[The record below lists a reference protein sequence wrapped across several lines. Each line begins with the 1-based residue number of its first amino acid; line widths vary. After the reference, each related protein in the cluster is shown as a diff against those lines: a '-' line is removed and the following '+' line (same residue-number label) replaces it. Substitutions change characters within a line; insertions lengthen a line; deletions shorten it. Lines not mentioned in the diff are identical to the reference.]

1 MGKILRIAL
10 AQINPTVGDLRGNA
24 EKITSFIMQ
33 AQELKADIV
42 TFPELT
48 ICGYPP
54 EDLLLKPHFVRDNLK
69 ALDSLIKRISGIIAV
84 VGFVN
89 TDKKGNLYNA
99 AGIIH
104 NGKLK
109 GVYHKIELPNYG
121 VFDEKRYFQPGANPS
136 IFTLGRIAFG
146 VNICEDIWASGGV
159 AKFQADKGA
168 RLIINISASPYNAG
182 KGVLRKKMLV
192 ERAKKTKAYICYNNL
207 VGGQDELVFD
217 GGSLILDPG
226 GEEKATG
233 KQFEEDLVMADL
245 SIRALS
251 EPKINLRHKNCTRL
265 AELKDTKK
273 PDLPKRKYKKLG
285 RINEIY
291 SALVLATRDY
301 MRKNGFE
308 KALIGLSGGIDS
320 SLTAV
325 IACDAIGKEN
335 VIGISMPSRYSS
347 PGTRSDAKVL
357 ADNLGIRLVI
367 VPVDSIFKMYL
378 LVLEKE
384 FLGLPRDVT
393 EENLQARIR
402 GNILMALSNK
412 FGWLVLT
419 TGNKSETSVG
429 YCTLYGDMA
438 GGFAVI
444 KDVPKTLVYELAG
457 FRNGKENR
465 RLIPESI
472 FTREPSA
479 ELKPHQKDRHSLPPY
494 SVLDAI
500 LKEYVEE
507 DSSFE
512 EIVLS
517 TKFNPEIVKA
527 MIQKV
532 DGNEYKRRQAA
543 PGIRITPKA
552 FGKDRRFP
560 ITNGYRE
567 F

>member
-1 MGKILRIAL
+1 MEKILRIAL
-10 AQINPTVGDLRGNA
+10 AQINPTVGDLRGNT
-24 EKITSFIMQ
+24 EKITSFIIQ
-33 AQELKADIV
+33 AQELKADVI

-54 EDLLLKPHFVRDNLK
+54 EDLLLKLHFVRDNLK
-69 ALDSLIKRISGIIAV
+69 ALDSLVEKIFGIIAV
-84 VGFVN
+84 VGFVDMN
-89 TDKKGNLYNA
+89 NKGNLHNA
-99 AGIIH
+99 AAIIH

-136 IFTLGRIAFG
+136 IFTLGRIVFG
-146 VNICEDIWASGGV
+146 VNICEDIWKRGGV
-159 AKFQADKGA
+159 AKFQADQGA
-168 RLIINISASPYNAG
+168 RLIINVSASPYHAG
-182 KGVLRKKMLV
+182 KGDLRKKMLI
-192 ERAKKTKAYICYNNL
+192 ERAKETKAYICYNNL

-217 GGSLILDPG
+217 GGSFILDPG

-233 KQFEEDLVMADL
+233 KQFEEDLVVADL
-245 SIRALS
+245 SIRAMSKL
-251 EPKINLRHKNCTRL
+251 KTKARYKNCIKL
-265 AELKDTKK
+265 DELKDTKK
-273 PDLPKRKYKKLG
+273 PDLPKRENKKLG
-285 RINEIY
+285 RINETY
-291 SALVLATRDY
+291 NALVLGTRDY
-301 MRKNGFE
+301 MRKNDFE

-320 SLTAV
+320 SLTAAV
-325 IACDAIGKEN
+325 ACDAIGKEN

-347 PGTRSDAKVL
+347 QGTQSDAKVL
-357 ADNLGIRLVI
+357 ADNLGIRLI
-367 VPVDSIFKMYL
+367 TVPIDSIFKMYL
-378 LVLEKE
+378 VVLEKE
-384 FLGLPRDVT
+384 FLGLHRDVT

-438 GGFAVI
+438 GGFGVI
-444 KDVPKTLVYELAG
+444 KDVPKTLVYELAK
-457 FRNGKENR
+457 FRNEKENR
-465 RLIPESI
+465 CLIPESI

-479 ELKPHQKDRHSLPPY
+479 ELKVDQKDRDSLPPY

-507 DSSFE
+507 DSSFVK
-512 EIVLS
+512 IVLS
-517 TKFNPEIVKA
+517 TKFNPEIIKN

-532 DGNEYKRRQAA
+532 DRNEYKRRQAP

-552 FGKDRRFP
+552 FGKDRRLP
-560 ITNGYRE
+560 ITNRYRE